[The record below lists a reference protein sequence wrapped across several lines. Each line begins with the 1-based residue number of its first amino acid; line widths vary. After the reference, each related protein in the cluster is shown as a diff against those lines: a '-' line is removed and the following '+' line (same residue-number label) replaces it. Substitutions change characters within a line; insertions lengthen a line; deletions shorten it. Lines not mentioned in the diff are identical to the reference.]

1 MTLNKRAIKKWWR
14 SLHFKPVSPGL
25 ERINIPFTISL
36 TLVSTFIALM
46 TFRQQQEIKGMKSL
60 LLKQD
65 TIIEQNRQMI
75 LRLDNTQNYAID
87 QINAIKAQ
95 TKSNEYSSK
104 PLLDFRGLLTL
115 VYDTS
120 TEEWQINFSVS
131 NYGLR
136 PASQVKIN
144 GSLQKISARF
154 LSTGLEFESTRPTE
168 RLLQNQEIVMT
179 VTNTSFIEKHI
190 KEFESLFFVSNIQYF
205 DSLTKTHE
213 STRIYKRLNKIQSS
227 EFEQRFSFN
236 ELSKKELEL
245 IEKFNN

>member
-1 MTLNKRAIKKWWR
+1 
-14 SLHFKPVSPGL
+14 
-25 ERINIPFTISL
+25 
-36 TLVSTFIALM
+36 M

-115 VYDTS
+115 VFDTR
-120 TEEWQINFSVS
+120 TKEWKIHFSVS

-136 PASQVKIN
+136 PASMVKVN
-144 GSLQKISARF
+144 GSLQKVSTGF
-154 LSTGLEFESTRPTE
+154 FSTGLEFESTTPTE
-168 RLLQNQEIVMT
+168 RLLQNQEMVMT
-179 VTNTSFIEKHI
+179 VVNNSFIDKHLND
-190 KEFESLFFVSNIQYF
+190 FESLFFVSNIEYF
-205 DSLTKTHE
+205 DPLTKISE
-213 STRIYKRLNKIQSS
+213 STRIYKRLVKIHSS
-227 EFEQRFSFN
+227 EFEQRFSLN
-236 ELSKKELEL
+236 DLSKKELEL